1 MTVAAILK
9 HKGHQVVTLTPDARV
24 LSVAALLTRS
34 GIGAAPVVDVDGH
47 LVGMVS
53 ERDIVAC
60 MARHGRDALTMAVE
74 RIMTAPVQVI
84 DPATTVAQAME
95 IMTDRRIRHL
105 PVLEGG
111 RMVGLVSIGDV
122 VKARIMTQETEVNSL
137 KAYVAG
143 SV

>member
-9 HKGHQVVTLTPDARV
+9 HKGHQVVTLAPQTRV
-24 LSVAALLTRS
+24 SAIADLLTRH
-34 GIGAAPVVDVDGH
+34 GIGAAPVVDADGH

-53 ERDIVAC
+53 ERDIVAGL
-60 MARHGRDALTMAVE
+60 ARHGADTLAMTVE
-74 RIMTAPVQVI
+74 QIMTAPVQVI
-84 DPATTVAQAME
+84 DPRTTVPQAME
-95 IMTDRRIRHL
+95 IMTERRVRHL
-105 PVLEGG
+105 PVVDGT